1 MRTPESDGELRHI
14 IKESNRMENRY
25 YFKRKRAEL
34 EENYKFQ
41 EDYSQTQQQQDEFS
55 MNNGQDGN
63 NQISKFIAN

>member
-1 MRTPESDGELRHI
+1 
-14 IKESNRMENRY
+14 MENRY

-41 EDYSQTQQQQDEFS
+41 EDYSQTQQQDEFS